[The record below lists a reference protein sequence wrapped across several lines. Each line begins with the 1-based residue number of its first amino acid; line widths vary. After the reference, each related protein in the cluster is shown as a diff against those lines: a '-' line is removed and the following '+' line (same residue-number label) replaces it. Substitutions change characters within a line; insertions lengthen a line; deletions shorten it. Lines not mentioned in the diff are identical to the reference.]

1 MQPQTFS
8 SNYLAPQEIHSSSM
22 QSEAKKLNN
31 IRRDDEE
38 MDKLVGGIF
47 GNPFRKINKK
57 LKLHVEA
64 ESVWVEEGEV
74 ESMKELLNKEMEL
87 FHEMQ
92 SQFSAE
98 QIAEMEKILK
108 SESIYDKLAGLKGL
122 IADAVKKGQ
131 KA

>member
-1 MQPQTFS
+1 MQPKTFS

-74 ESMKELLNKEMEL
+74 
-87 FHEMQ
+87 
-92 SQFSAE
+92 
-98 QIAEMEKILK
+98 
-108 SESIYDKLAGLKGL
+108 
-122 IADAVKKGQ
+122 
-131 KA
+131 